1 MYKNKT
7 KQRSAV
13 KKAVQK
19 HRNETRSEQGITKG
33 ITSHPDILDKLIDPI
48 WRKRLEKIC
57 YSFENSHN
65 PKYKEMVWLG
75 DCNLSTACDWL
86 GATE

>member
-1 MYKNKT
+1 M
-7 KQRSAV
+7 
-13 KKAVQK
+13 KKK
-19 HRNETRSEQGITKG
+19 RGRPRKIKWEDIELPRGETVSR
-33 ITSHPDILDKLIDPI
+33 PDILDKLTNPI

-86 GATE
+86 EVTNVG